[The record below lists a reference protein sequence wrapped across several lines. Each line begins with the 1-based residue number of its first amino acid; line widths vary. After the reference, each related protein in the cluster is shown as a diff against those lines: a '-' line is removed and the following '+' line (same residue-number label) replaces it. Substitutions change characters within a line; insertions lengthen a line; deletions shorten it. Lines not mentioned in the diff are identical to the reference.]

1 MADDRQDAAGR
12 IDSVFAA
19 LLYCAVFGDL
29 SVKWREVHMKELLH
43 DLCQEAKALGLDKR
57 G

>member
-19 LLYCAVFGDL
+19 LLYCAFFGDL